1 MKIVENSPF
10 CIELV
15 IYKKKLRL
23 ANRCTSARKDRQVEN
38 KICEHNFC
46 ELELRERW
54 ISGAADLTRSCW
66 LFFGA
71 VPSGTPH
78 AKILCLSLVDCHSD
92 RQKIQADVLG
102 RLAHC
107 TPTQSEEGHVTR
119 WAPSGNIFIAAVRR

>member
-54 ISGAADLTRSCW
+54 ISGAPWHRFSI
-66 LFFGA
+66 F
-71 VPSGTPH
+71 
-78 AKILCLSLVDCHSD
+78 
-92 RQKIQADVLG
+92 LG
-102 RLAHC
+102 R
-107 TPTQSEEGHVTR
+107 SEAR
-119 WAPSGNIFIAAVRR
+119 AVLKIKRTG